1 MTSTPTRKIMYLNP
15 VGTSLYDQVF
25 ADMVAKYKLPGT
37 EVHVTSL
44 NPEHGAFSH
53 IEMRAYEAMVTPGII
68 KATRAAAQEGFDAL
82 AIGCFYDT
90 ALHDAREMSGD
101 MIVTAPC
108 VASCR
113 LATTLSNRFGVIVG
127 RQKWVHQMQST
138 VESHGFGP
146 ACSGFYSVGL
156 GVHDFQKDHA
166 RTNALLSQAAARA
179 IEQDHAESI
188 ILGCTL
194 EIGFHEKMEKDL
206 GVPVIDV
213 SVAAFKE
220 AEYAAELKANC
231 NWRPSRKG
239 SCEAPDEAEMAAIG
253 VFETGD
259 VFGNRIVVHA

>member
-1 MTSTPTRKIMYLNP
+1 MTDATRKVMYLNP
-15 VGTSLYDQVF
+15 LGSSAYDQVF
-25 ADMVAKYKLPGT
+25 ADMAAKYKMPGT
-37 EVHVTSL
+37 EVHITSL
-44 NPEHGAFSH
+44 DPKEGAFSH
-53 IEMRAYEAMVTPGII
+53 IEMRTYEAMVTPGII

-90 ALHDAREMSGD
+90 ALHDAREISGE
-101 MIVTAPC
+101 MVVTAPC

-138 VESHGFGP
+138 VEDHGFGR
-146 ACSGFYSVGL
+146 ACSGFYAVGL
-156 GVHDFQKDHA
+156 GVNDFQTDHA

-194 EIGFHEKMEKDL
+194 EIGFHEKMEADL

-213 SVAAFKE
+213 SIAALKE

-231 NWRPSRKG
+231 NWRPSRKW
-239 SCEAPDEAEMAAIG
+239 SCEAPDEAEMTAFGA
-253 VFETGD
+253 FD
-259 VFGNRIVVHA
+259 DDAVFGNRIVVAA